1 MNERCQKSKRAY
13 WRKFGGARRPLATGR
28 FARTGEGR
36 MKGGEPV
43 FSVQCSVFSVRCS
56 VFGTRMI
63 GRAQAMATGRREP
76 PFAHARARRGS
87 TRPFANARRRRPV
100 GAAGREPLA
109 AHAGRRTAARER
121 PDREPPVANRRPRT
135 ADPNGRSER
144 PVSGRASRGRR
155 VAHRAA
161 RAGPIVATHA
171 APRPFVGRPAGSGRA
186 RPDRPLAPPARRPEL
201 SRTADTGRD
210 AAPCPDS

>member
-13 WRKFGGARRPLATGR
+13 WRKFGGARRPLAAGR

-36 MKGGEPV
+36 MKGGEP
-43 FSVQCSVFSVRCS
+43 VFSVRCS

-87 TRPFANARRRRPV
+87 IRPFANARRRRPV

-109 AHAGRRTAARER
+109 AHDGRRTAARER
-121 PDREPPVANRRPRT
+121 PDREPPVAH
-135 ADPNGRSER
+135 GRSER

>member
-1 MNERCQKSKRAY
+1 MNERCQKSTRAY
-13 WRKFGGARRPLATGR
+13 WRKFGGARRPLAAGR

-43 FSVQCSVFSVRCS
+43 FGVRYADDRSRAGDDDRPSRTAVRARSRTAWKHTAICERPPAS
-56 VFGTRMI
+56 PRRS
-63 GRAQAMATGRREP
+63 GRSRTAR
-76 PFAHARARRGS
+76 RARRATNG
-87 TRPFANARRRRPV
+87 RPRAARS
-100 GAAGREPLA
+100 
-109 AHAGRRTAARER
+109 RTAG
-121 PDREPPVANRRPRT
+121 REPPVAH
-135 ADPNGRSER
+135 GRSER

>member
-13 WRKFGGARRPLATGR
+13 WRKFGGARRPLAAGR

-43 FSVQCSVFSVRCS
+43 FGVRCS

-63 GRAQAMATGRREP
+63 GRAQTMATGRREP

-87 TRPFANARRRRPV
+87 IRPFANARRRRPV

-109 AHAGRRTAARER
+109 AHDGRRTAARER
-121 PDREPPVANRRPRT
+121 PDREPPVAH
-135 ADPNGRSER
+135 GRSER
-144 PVSGRASRGRR
+144 PVSGRASRGQR

>member
-13 WRKFGGARRPLATGR
+13 WRKFGGARRPLAAGR

-43 FSVQCSVFSVRCS
+43 FGVRYADDRS
-56 VFGTRMI
+56 
-63 GRAQAMATGRREP
+63 RAGDGDRPSRTAV
-76 PFAHARARRGS
+76 RARSR
-87 TRPFANARRRRPV
+87 TAWKHAAICERPPASPRRSGRSRTARR
-100 GAAGREPLA
+100 

-121 PDREPPVANRRPRT
+121 PDREPPVAH
-135 ADPNGRSER
+135 GRSER

-155 VAHRAA
+155 IAHRAA
-161 RAGPIVATHA
+161 RAGRIVATHA

>member
-1 MNERCQKSKRAY
+1 MNERCQKSTRAY
-13 WRKFGGARRPLATGR
+13 WRKFGGARRPLAAGR

-43 FSVQCSVFSVRCS
+43 FGVRCS

-87 TRPFANARRRRPV
+87 IRPFANARRRRPV

-109 AHAGRRTAARER
+109 AHDGRRTAARER
-121 PDREPPVANRRPRT
+121 PDREPPVAH
-135 ADPNGRSER
+135 GRSER

-161 RAGPIVATHA
+161 RAGRIVATHA

>member
-1 MNERCQKSKRAY
+1 MNERCQKSTRAY
-13 WRKFGGARRPLATGR
+13 WRKFGGARRPLAAGR

-43 FSVQCSVFSVRCS
+43 FGVQCS

-63 GRAQAMATGRREP
+63 GRAQTMATGRREP

-109 AHAGRRTAARER
+109 AHDGRRTAARER
-121 PDREPPVANRRPRT
+121 PDREPPVAH
-135 ADPNGRSER
+135 GRSER

-161 RAGPIVATHA
+161 RAGRIVATHA

>member
-13 WRKFGGARRPLATGR
+13 WRKFGGARRLLAAGR

-43 FSVQCSVFSVRCS
+43 FGVRCS

-76 PFAHARARRGS
+76 RFAHARARRGS

-109 AHAGRRTAARER
+109 AHDGRRTAARER
-121 PDREPPVANRRPRT
+121 PDREPPVAH
-135 ADPNGRSER
+135 GRSER